1 MDCDVLGLPDLQ
13 GVYDSSLTGEI
24 ALDTTRGAID
34 MNGAALATGRQ
45 TYMNIRRGATDVLR
59 TDYDT
64 TTNKSIVS
72 SEALAGLDL
81 EPGLFPGRTTL
92 TVGLDQILLLPTDR
106 VLTSAASKISFGNG
120 SLLELDF
127 ALATFGAALGV
138 SMIAQ
143 YNQDSGGFG
152 AGLVVNHNAN
162 YQGDPGSTRFIGP
175 VRTFVH
181 QPGIRA
187 NGAGSIVTQNLLS
200 DFLSQ
205 PQFRVDGGATSYT
218 LTGTWRQ
225 FEAAGRINAS
235 ATVTNRTCFRVG
247 TLSAMLGTL
256 TDVTGLEI
264 ANLQSDGPTNPATGI
279 DNQMVTP
286 GIQYDGSTGLFG
298 IMAAVPVSQRGPYT
312 VNGGPTLL
320 RAFDPSTASLQELG
334 RVVAALIADFG
345 DTSGY
350 GYLEAN
356 I

>member
-1 MDCDVLGLPDLQ
+1 MGDDVLGLPDLQ
-13 GVYDSSLTGEI
+13 GVYDSSLDGVIE
-24 ALDTTRGAID
+24 LDTTRGALD
-34 MNGAALATGRQ
+34 LDGAALATGRQ
-45 TYMNIRRGATDVLR
+45 RYLNVRRGATDILS
-59 TDYDT
+59 TDFDT
-64 TTNKSIVS
+64 TTAKAIVS
-72 SEALAGLDL
+72 SDALSGLDL

-92 TVGLDQILLLPTDR
+92 TVGLDQILLLNTDR

-138 SMIAQ
+138 SMTAQ

-162 YQGDPGSTRFIGP
+162 YQGDAGATRFIGP

-181 QPGIRA
+181 QPFIRA
-187 NGAGSIVTQNLLS
+187 NGAGSVVTQNLLS

-205 PQFRVDGGATSYT
+205 PQFRVDSGATSYT
-218 LTGTWRQ
+218 LLGNWRQ
-225 FEAAGRINAS
+225 FEASGRINAS
-235 ATVTNRTCFRVG
+235 AAVTNRVCFRAG
-247 TLSAMLGTL
+247 TLSAQLGTL
-256 TDVTGLEI
+256 TDVTALEI
-264 ANLQSDGPTNPATGI
+264 ANLQADSPTNPATAI

-298 IMAAVPVSQRGPYT
+298 IMAATPVGQRGPYT
-312 VNGGPTLL
+312 VNGAPSLL
-320 RAFDPSTASLQELG
+320 RTFDPATATLTELG